1 MELRSHLL
9 TTQEK
14 MTTAELSTAE
24 ALDERV
30 PGDLIATS
38 KGKPW
43 RDLLVQ
49 MYLRRPVQESLVIT
63 AVPEPLIVW
72 VVSGMARVE
81 EREFGGAWM
90 ANEVRTGDF
99 FLQTSPRPCELRWRT
114 LTEEPFRVMHVYL
127 GLPLIQRAVS
137 DLHGPDAAPVQL
149 REVSGGTD
157 IVITNQLSILRDEL
171 LNRRMP
177 SAMLVQGLASS
188 MAVHLVR
195 TYASETPVSPTPH
208 GGLPAFK
215 MHRVLHSMQDRL
227 HQELDLGRL
236 AREAQLSEAHFSRSF
251 KKSTGFAPSRYLVRL
266 RMERARRLLR
276 ETDMPIIDVGLE
288 VGYASPSHFAQVFRK
303 EVGVLPSDY
312 RTAGNH

>member
-1 MELRSHLL
+1 MMTTENL
-9 TTQEK
+9 TT
-14 MTTAELSTAE
+14 ELSTAE

-38 KGKPW
+38 KGKTW

-49 MYLRRPVQESLVIT
+49 MYVRRPVQESLLIP

-72 VVSGMARVE
+72 VVSGAARVE
-81 EREFGGAWM
+81 ERELGAAWM
-90 ANEVRTGDF
+90 ANEVRAGDF

-114 LTEEPFRVMHVYL
+114 LTDEPFRVMHVYL
-127 GLPLIQRAVS
+127 GLPLIHRAVG
-137 DLHGPDAAPVQL
+137 DLHGADAAPVQL

-157 IVITNQLSILRDEL
+157 AVITNQLSILRDEL
-171 LNRRMP
+171 LNRRHP

-188 MAVHLVR
+188 LAVHVVR
-195 TYASETPVSPTPH
+195 VYATETPVAATPH

-215 MHRVLHSMQDRL
+215 MHRVLNAMQERL
-227 HQELDLGRL
+227 HQELDLSRL

-276 ETDMPIIDVGLE
+276 ETGMPIVEVGLE

-303 EVGVLPSDY
+303 EVGALPSDY
-312 RTAGNH
+312 RNAGNN